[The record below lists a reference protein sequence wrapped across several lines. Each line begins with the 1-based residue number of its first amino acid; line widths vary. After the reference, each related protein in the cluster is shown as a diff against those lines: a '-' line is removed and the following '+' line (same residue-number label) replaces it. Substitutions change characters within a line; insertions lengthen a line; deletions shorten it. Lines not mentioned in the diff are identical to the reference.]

1 MPVGL
6 VVHGPAHH
14 GHEPLTTGPGAVDPA
29 RSLQTTLRGIASVAA
44 PTTLVSALL
53 YYFGWVRTSREAYL
67 LGLDDSLF
75 GYSTQDYVLRSI
87 SSMYWPL
94 SVGLVACM
102 VGSFLHITVIGW
114 AAGTTGS
121 DSRAEPEERRLR
133 LLRLLAAV
141 LAGIGVV
148 SLAVGMTGAFI
159 ENRSSLL
166 YVAAPLGVTVSII
179 LISYAV
185 HLHHRFL
192 RPSPG
197 GEPTQELRSLRLFI
211 SSSVIVLLFLSLF
224 WTVSRYAA
232 VKGVDL
238 AEEVERQLPSRPSVT
253 VYSPKRLQ
261 LQPPVV
267 ETELTQEN
275 SSYRFAYTGLK
286 LLFRS
291 EHKFFLRPSDPAA
304 SDVNIV
310 IAESPELRLEF
321 VRTGS

>member
-1 MPVGL
+1 
-6 VVHGPAHH
+6 
-14 GHEPLTTGPGAVDPA
+14 
-29 RSLQTTLRGIASVAA
+29 
-44 PTTLVSALL
+44 
-53 YYFGWVRTSREAYL
+53 VRTSREAYL

-94 SVGLVACM
+94 SVGLVACIAGCF
-102 VGSFLHITVIGW
+102 VHITVIGW
-114 AAGTTGS
+114 AASMNGP
-121 DSRAEPEERRLR
+121 DSRSEPEKRRLR
-133 LLRLLAAV
+133 LLSLLAAV

-159 ENRSSLL
+159 ENRSSVL

-192 RPSPG
+192 RPRPG
-197 GEPTQELRSLRLFI
+197 GEPTQELNSLRLFI

-232 VKGVDL
+232 VKGIDL
-238 AEEVERQLPSRPSVT
+238 AAEVERQLPSRPSVT
-253 VYSPKRLQ
+253 LYSAKRLQ

-275 SSYRFAYTGLK
+275 SAYRFAYTGLR

-304 SDVNIV
+304 ADVNIV
-310 IAESPELRLEF
+310 IAEGPELRMEF
-321 VRTGS
+321 IRAGP